1 MDELR
6 LFIKPLFLTVLFEC
20 TAAYFYGIRNRKDQL
35 LIVLVNVITNPVL
48 VLFSLLLMYH
58 LGIGKAYLI
67 TYLILEPI
75 VVYVEYRFY
84 HKHLLSKKDPLV
96 LSVTLNVISIIGGI
110 ICRLF

>member
-6 LFIKPLFLTVLFEC
+6 MFIKPLFLTLLFEC
-20 TAAYFYGIRNRKDQL
+20 TAAFLLGIRNRKDQL
-35 LIVLVNVITNPVL
+35 LIILVNIITNPVL

-67 TYLILEPI
+67 TYLIMEPI

-84 HKHLLSKKDPLV
+84 REYLQTKKDPLL
-96 LSVTLNVISIIGGI
+96 LSVLLNVISIIGGI
-110 ICRLF
+110 ICHLF